1 MTKTI
6 FGPFFAFAFAL
17 AALALGTPAVSAAAN
32 KEQQQMMADIRMLQE
47 QSQQLQ
53 ILLAALNESLKATNA
68 RIDARIDE
76 QTNFARKAFA
86 DQKLSI
92 DNVTNDLR
100 VVREKVDDNNVRVGS
115 LTQEVDALRQ
125 LVQQAIARMTAPI
138 STDSG
143 APGGAPGVA
152 VAPPAAGGA
161 LAGASPTKT
170 YDEAFGDYAR
180 GLWDLSIA
188 GFEAFLRDFPTSIQA
203 SNAQFLIGRAYMND
217 GQYEKAVDAFDKVI
231 RSYPMAASV
240 PDSIYLKG
248 ESLRNLK
255 QADRAKEAYETV
267 IKNYPD
273 SSAAGLARQRIK
285 P

>member
-1 MTKTI
+1 MMRRFSPPAAVMATLV
-6 FGPFFAFAFAL
+6 AL
-17 AALALGTPAVSAAAN
+17 LVARPASAAN
-32 KEQQQMMADIRMLQE
+32 KEHQQLMADLRILQE
-47 QSQQLQ
+47 QSQILQ
-53 ILLAALNESLKATNA
+53 NMVGTLADAIKAVNTRLDQQAEANRRAVADEKLLVEML
-68 RIDARIDE
+68 
-76 QTNFARKAFA
+76 
-86 DQKLSI
+86 
-92 DNVTNDLR
+92 TNDLR

-115 LTQEVDALRQ
+115 LSQEVDALRQ
-125 LVQQAIARMTAPI
+125 LMQQAIARMTAPV

-143 APGGAPGVA
+143 APAGTPGVA
-152 VAPPAAGGA
+152 ATPPAAGAA

-231 RSYPMAASV
+231 RNYPMAASV

-255 QADRAKEAYETV
+255 QADRAKEAYDTV

-273 SSAAGLARQRIK
+273 SSAAGLAKQRITK
-285 P
+285 

>member
-1 MTKTI
+1 MMRR
-6 FGPFFAFAFAL
+6 FSPPAAAMAMLVAL
-17 AALALGTPAVSAAAN
+17 LVARPASAAN
-32 KEQQQMMADIRMLQE
+32 KEHQQLMADLRILQE
-47 QSQQLQ
+47 QSQILQ
-53 ILLAALNESLKATNA
+53 NMVGTLADAIKAVNTRLDQQAEANRRAVADEKLLVEML
-68 RIDARIDE
+68 
-76 QTNFARKAFA
+76 
-86 DQKLSI
+86 
-92 DNVTNDLR
+92 TNDLR

-125 LVQQAIARMTAPI
+125 LVQQAIARMTAPV

-143 APGGAPGVA
+143 APAGAPGVVA
-152 VAPPAAGGA
+152 APPAAGGA